1 MALSQAA
8 VVIEGRRARQ
18 LAIGAAAAVTPVLE
32 EGVYDCWCDVDCFIR
47 VARADNLT
55 PERGLDVTITNGY
68 KIAANSIVPIQVT
81 AQRLIGVIAA
91 GAGTFN
97 YHKSN

>member
-8 VVIEGRRARQ
+8 AVIEGRRAKQ
-18 LAIGAAAAVTPVLE
+18 LTIGAAAAVTPVLE
-32 EGVYDCWCDVDCFIR
+32 EGVYDCWCDVDCFVR

-55 PERGLDVTITNGY
+55 PERGLDVSVTNGY
-68 KIAANSIVPIQVT
+68 KIATGNVVSIQVT
-81 AQRLIGVIAA
+81 EQRLIGAIAV

-97 YHKSN
+97 YHKTN